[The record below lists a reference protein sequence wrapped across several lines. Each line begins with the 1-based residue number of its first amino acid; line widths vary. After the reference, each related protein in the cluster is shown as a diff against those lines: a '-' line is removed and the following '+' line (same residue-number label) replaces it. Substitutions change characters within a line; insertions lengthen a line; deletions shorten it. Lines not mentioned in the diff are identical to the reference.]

1 MTEKRKSQPLVAGPC
16 GEAFEEFFAV
26 FLIALQRFLDYAGG
40 GVGGTN
46 LFDFDL
52 FPFELFVVLE
62 KSLQDEEAV
71 RREIAGFE
79 VVAEFGIVGGDGDD
93 FVVGGAGVEH
103 GHDADGARLDERERL
118 DGFLAENEDI
128 ERVVVFGVSLRDEAV
143 VRGIE
148 NGRMDDAVDFEEAGG
163 FVELVFDIRAERN
176 FDDGLEIT
184 GDIFA
189 GRNVMPCVEQ
199 VEWPRG

>member
-1 MTEKRKSQPLVAGPC
+1 MTEKRKSRALVAGPC

-26 FLIALQRFLDYAGG
+26 FLVALERFLDYAGG

-79 VVAEFGIVGGDGDD
+79 VVAEFGIVGGDSDD
-93 FVVGGAGVEH
+93 FVVGCAGVEH
-103 GHDADGARLDERERL
+103 GHDADGTRFDERERL
-118 DGFLAENEDI
+118 DGFLAENEDV
-128 ERVVVFGVSLRDEAV
+128 ERIIVFGVGLRDEAV
-143 VRGIE
+143 VSGIE
-148 NGRMDDAVDFEEAGG
+148 NGGVDDTVHFEEPGG
-163 FVELVFDIRAERN
+163 FVELVFDVGAERN